1 MPAPL
6 ALDESS
12 VAFADSPVLRF
23 LFPEKRSRCGGV
35 WGGGPRVPEAPAVGK
50 AHWPLQ
56 DGGVPRE
63 MARGGAHLHRRLSL
77 HSLQLMGGFSFP
89 SLLRPV
95 CSRCGPALPLP
106 STGDSWARAVTQW
119 DRPPGTWAPSKPW
132 NWNPVCGGK
141 AQCSHL
147 SHQYRGHLP
156 GAFCWAWQTRP
167 AAKSDLLNPRASA
180 RGLLNKTLSA

>member
-1 MPAPL
+1 MVVSSFLPWVRQKQFAVVKKLQETRKLLTSSSYKLTKEFLYAGDREISSGKRLKKTRKYDIITTPAERVEMAPL
-6 ALDESS
+6 NEDDDDDE
-12 VAFADSPVLRF
+12 DSTVF
-23 LFPEKRSRCGGV
+23 DIKY
-35 WGGGPRVPEAPAVGK
+35 
-50 AHWPLQ
+50 
-56 DGGVPRE
+56 
-63 MARGGAHLHRRLSL
+63 
-77 HSLQLMGGFSFP
+77 
-89 SLLRPV
+89 
-95 CSRCGPALPLP
+95 RCGPALPLP

-141 AQCSHL
+141 AQCFRL

>member
-1 MPAPL
+1 MEAVGGTKLLRTRRRPDPELRWRRGLEGEGTALRHKGSQERSGKRLKKTRKYDIITTPAERVEMAPL
-6 ALDESS
+6 NEDDDDDE
-12 VAFADSPVLRF
+12 DSTVF
-23 LFPEKRSRCGGV
+23 DIKY
-35 WGGGPRVPEAPAVGK
+35 
-50 AHWPLQ
+50 
-56 DGGVPRE
+56 
-63 MARGGAHLHRRLSL
+63 
-77 HSLQLMGGFSFP
+77 
-89 SLLRPV
+89 
-95 CSRCGPALPLP
+95 RCGPALPLP

-141 AQCSHL
+141 AQCFRL